1 MGRGARS
8 LQIGHRRLRFFA
20 GRLGAAR
27 FLAGR
32 ADFFAGRFAAFF
44 GDDFFRAAFFAV
56 FLAAFLAVFFLAA
69 GAFRAGF
76 GVAGI
81 SGMARSGARAG
92 MANVGIGGG
101 AGIGS
106 LDIGESSIHPP
117 LVQPV
122 SISSSP
128 DIGAPLA
135 RGAALPPVGEGAE
148 APM

>member
-1 MGRGARS
+1 
-8 LQIGHRRLRFFA
+8 
-20 GRLGAAR
+20 
-27 FLAGR
+27 
-32 ADFFAGRFAAFF
+32 
-44 GDDFFRAAFFAV
+44 
-56 FLAAFLAVFFLAA
+56 
-69 GAFRAGF
+69 
-76 GVAGI
+76 
-81 SGMARSGARAG
+81 MARSGARAG

>member
-1 MGRGARS
+1 MARGARS
-8 LQIGHRRLRFFA
+8 LQLGHRRLRFFA

-32 ADFFAGRFAAFF
+32 ARADFFAGRFAAFF
-44 GDDFFRAAFFAV
+44 GADFFRADFF
-56 FLAAFLAVFFLAA
+56 AAFLADFFAA
-69 GAFRAGF
+69 FFGAAF

-81 SGMARSGARAG
+81 AGMARSGARAG
-92 MANVGIGGG
+92 MANAGVGIGAG

>member
-1 MGRGARS
+1 M
-8 LQIGHRRLRFFA
+8 
-20 GRLGAAR
+20 
-27 FLAGR
+27 AGR
-32 ADFFAGRFAAFF
+32 ADFFAGFLA
-44 GDDFFRAAFFAV
+44 DFFAAFFAV
-56 FLAAFLAVFFLAA
+56 FFRADFFAAFFAVFYATFVRAA
-69 GAFRAGF
+69 RAGF

-81 SGMARSGARAG
+81 AGMARSGARAG
-92 MANVGIGGG
+92 MANAGAGAG